1 MVSLAF
7 EGWLKM
13 EEEERGLSVV
23 EDILSASLDEDMEA
37 LINPVG
43 LFSRDADR
51 KSEVL
56 GFTWLGPSEI
66 N

>member
-1 MVSLAF
+1 
-7 EGWLKM
+7 M
-13 EEEERGLSVV
+13 EEEERGLGVV
-23 EDILSASLDEDMEA
+23 EDISLDEDREA

-51 KSEVL
+51 NSEVL